1 MPDRERKQSTTA
13 AELAVLLAAGDNRA
27 AAARARQVP
36 SGSPLTVPDAP
47 PGPPHRGSRGR
58 AKRESDGDHTSDQGV
73 AREALSRVKP
83 ERAVAL
89 VFAACLALLVLATI
103 LGLREIGR

>member
-27 AAARARQVP
+27 AAARARQVLSTP
-36 SGSPLTVPDAP
+36 STVPGAP
-47 PGPPHRGSRGR
+47 PRTPHRGSRGR
-58 AKRESDGDHTSDQGV
+58 AKREADGDHTGDQGA
-73 AREALSRVKP
+73 AREALSLVKP

-89 VFAACLALLVLATI
+89 MFAACVVLLVLATV
-103 LGLREIGR
+103 LGLRS